1 LLLTLEPR
9 GISLARLLGMI
20 VGPNPEQKPARP
32 LPPAAPKT
40 PEEQTLSRRAYQSLC
55 PAYSWEEIMEAGP
68 YYERISALLE
78 DAQHYAI
85 FVGWQIDSRLPL
97 RRPSPPTPELAKESL
112 KQKILRLVEE
122 KPDFHF
128 YFLMWDHAYFYILE
142 RETWQG
148 RVWDEI
154 HPRVHFI
161 FDNRHAFGGSHHEK
175 ACIIDGKIALC
186 GGIDLCD
193 ERWDTPQHL
202 FYDRRRSLEWKSE
215 RHGPYHDVAVQVT
228 GPICAQIQEHVRTRW
243 EAISAIP
250 FPETPQV
257 FRPSP
262 NAHAVYLSRT
272 LVDVDAGA
280 TKPVIRE
287 IEFLFRDLI
296 HLAKR
301 RIILEGQYYWSKE
314 INDLLIAKMHA
325 EKMHSNFEIVLILA
339 DIQRLR
345 ALTQQMSFY
354 ELKLLEKLDQAARET
369 GCKLTLGCPYVF
381 PSVEDTVF
389 DREARPKPVYIHSK
403 VIIVDDRFISIGSAN
418 LATRALRLDTEI
430 NLTLE
435 ARTEFEY
442 HHIRRFSENLLKH
455 WNIDLHLAQV
465 HAHVHPDSHD
475 DVRFVPLRPTHEIKR
490 RLNRLNFVERHLQTI
505 IPWKF
510 LFDPAQPWLHPLARK
525 ARRIARN
532 HRGWERWVVVLFWAA
547 TTLLTVTLASP
558 PKVDAW
564 TYAYAAALSSV
575 WFAPVPFVA
584 LALLSG
590 FHLGA
595 EQGIDLSI
603 YAFWISAL
611 VGYCLT
617 RLFPNYATRFYRE
630 TAPRWLPARLRLR
643 RFPVIVSVTAD
654 FRISLRSKIA
664 YQGLYC
670 VPFAWFL
677 LNMMLVLPAGL
688 YVLLRVVFE
697 VASSATFHK
706 VHFYAP
712 AVFTVLLTYA
722 FARLLVSYLSVSRKV
737 IA

>member
-1 LLLTLEPR
+1 
-9 GISLARLLGMI
+9 
-20 VGPNPEQKPARP
+20 
-32 LPPAAPKT
+32 
-40 PEEQTLSRRAYQSLC
+40 
-55 PAYSWEEIMEAGP
+55 MEAGP

-97 RRPSPPTPELAKESL
+97 RRPPEFTIESL
-112 KQKILRLVEE
+112 KHKILRLVEE

-175 ACIIDGKIALC
+175 VCIIDGKVALC

-228 GPICAQIQEHVRTRW
+228 GPVCAQIQEHVRSRW
-243 EAISAIP
+243 EAISSIP
-250 FPETPQV
+250 FPETPRFFQPT
-257 FRPSP
+257 R
-262 NAHAVYLSRT
+262 NAHGVYISRT
-272 LVDVDAGA
+272 LVDVDAGS
-280 TKPVIRE
+280 TKPVTRE

-296 HLAKR
+296 QLAER

-314 INDLLIAKMHA
+314 INNLLIAKMRA
-325 EKMHSNFEIVLILA
+325 KMPENTQATQKSNAPFEIILILA
-339 DIQRLR
+339 DIQQLR

-354 ELKLLEKLDQAARET
+354 ELKLLEKLDQTARET
-369 GCKLTLGCPYVF
+369 GCKLLLGCPYVF
-381 PSVEDTVF
+381 PTVEDTAF

-435 ARTEFEY
+435 AKTEFER
-442 HHIRRFSENLLKH
+442 HHIRRFSENLLSH
-455 WNIDLHLAQV
+455 WNIGRPQV
-465 HAHVHPDSHD
+465 HDHD
-475 DVRFVPLRPTHEIKR
+475 DVKFVPLRPTHELERRMK
-490 RLNRLNFVERHLQTI
+490 RLNPLQRLLQNI
-505 IPWKF
+505 VPWKT
-510 LFDPAQPWLHPLARK
+510 LFDPSQPWLHPVARK

-532 HRGWERWVVVLFWAA
+532 HPGWEKWLIMLLWGGTAA
-547 TTLLTVTLASP
+547 LTTALASIP
-558 PKVDAW
+558 HPNWWA
-564 TYAYAAALSSV
+564 YAYAAALSSV

-584 LALLSG
+584 LSILSG
-590 FHLGA
+590 FHLGVA
-595 EQGIDLSI
+595 TGMELSI
-603 YAFWISAL
+603 FSFWISAL
-611 VGYCLT
+611 VGYCLS
-617 RLFPNYATRFYRE
+617 RLFPTYATRFFRE

-643 RFPVIVSVTAD
+643 RFPATVSVTAD

-670 VPFAWFL
+670 IPFAWFL
-677 LNMMLVLPAGL
+677 LNMMLVLPAAL
-688 YVLLRVVFE
+688 YMLLRVVFAL
-697 VASSATFHK
+697 VHPATSDK
-706 VHFYAP
+706 IHFYAP
-712 AVFTVLLTYA
+712 AIFTILLTYA
-722 FARLLVSYLSVSRKV
+722 LARLVVSYFGVKSAATKKGLSRRTFP
-737 IA
+737 